1 LALDVIEDVGPIPG
15 HYLGTDHTRKWCR
28 LEQFVPK
35 TADQS
40 TYQEWVRQGKKSALD
55 HAKQRMEEI
64 LVAHEPEPLT
74 PAQDEDLKGI
84 LKRAR
89 EFYRER
95 GELE

>member
-1 LALDVIEDVGPIPG
+1 
-15 HYLGTDHTRKWCR
+15 
-28 LEQFVPK
+28 
-35 TADQS
+35 
-40 TYQEWVRQGKKSALD
+40 
-55 HAKQRMEEI
+55 MEEI